1 MVVCALAEPTEAMA
15 IAMGW
20 AAWIVLDFVV
30 TFVIVNVLDMPLK
43 NTRVLAAIVMMVLI
57 AWYNDSCSVP
67 VKSDEKKER
76 ILQTMNS
83 TTSYDE
89 TEDGP

>member
-15 IAMGW
+15 IVMGW

-30 TFVIVNVLDMPLK
+30 TFVIVNVLGMPLK
-43 NTRVLAAIVMMVLI
+43 NTRVIAAIAMMVLI
-57 AWYNDSCSVP
+57 AWYNESCSVP
-67 VKSDEKKER
+67 STSDEKKDR
-76 ILQTMNS
+76 ILQTVSS
-83 TTSYDE
+83 TASYDE

>member
-30 TFVIVNVLDMPLK
+30 TFVIVNILGMPLK
-43 NTRVLAAIVMMVLI
+43 NTRVIAAIAMMVLI
-57 AWYNDSCSVP
+57 AWYNESCSVP
-67 VKSDEKKER
+67 STSDR
-76 ILQTMNS
+76 ILQTMSS
-83 TTSYDE
+83 TASYDE